1 MWLLYVSCAWVA
13 GIFLGSGD
21 GLPLPILSLGL
32 VPFLLL
38 PFFPSR
44 RKHLVLAGLFLLALI
59 GGALRFPSSQPRIDQ
74 HSLCSYNDTGPVD
87 IRGMVSEEPDT
98 RGTFCQLT
106 LAAHDIAI
114 DGTRREISGSTLIR
128 VPAYP
133 RYYYGDVLQVSGELQ
148 TPGQFDGFDY
158 KGYLAHQGIHSIIY
172 YPEIEVL
179 DTGRGCQPLRWL
191 YSLRESLSDSLAR
204 ALPEPQGS
212 LSQGILLG
220 IRSNIPYALTQV
232 FSRTGTAHLL
242 AISGLHI
249 AIVIGMVLSLA
260 IFAFGRQRHIYIWLA
275 LLAVWLYALLTGM
288 RPPVIRGA
296 IMGTVFLAAE
306 LLGRQRSAITALAFA
321 AAVMVA
327 INPQIL
333 WSVSFQLSFLAM
345 TGLIFLYPHFQEWG
359 RKGVAALSGDR
370 EAIVATAGMVT
381 DALALSLAAIIAVW
395 PVIAYHFGIVSLVAL
410 QATLFSLP
418 ALPAIIITSAL
429 VAFAGLLAPLVAQTL
444 GWISWLFLSYL
455 LVVVQ
460 GFDALP
466 HASLQLDTASPWPVW
481 VYYVVL
487 AAAVTLLTRRRQ
499 PATSLPGLA
508 FSTKAMAWLR
518 PRKKWLLP
526 PLLIVSI
533 LVWSAV
539 LTMPDDRLHVSF
551 LDVGQ
556 GDAILVQTENHHN
569 ILIDGGP
576 DPRRI
581 SLALGEKLPFWDR
594 TIHLMVSTQ
603 PHADHIAGLVEV
615 LHRYEVKQVLD
626 PGVPYDSAPYREWL
640 AVVEQQEI
648 EHSIARAGQQIALG
662 DETTLQVLN
671 PPMSLFEGSS
681 SDVDNNGVV
690 LRLSCGEVSFLLTA
704 DIRQEAEFE
713 LVRQRLG
720 LKSTVLKV
728 AHHGSKTSTC
738 PQFLSLTAPE
748 IAVISA
754 GADNPFGH
762 PSPEVLER
770 LEATLGEDRVYLTSQ
785 TGTIEFVTDGEKLWV
800 QTEKQGQ
807 IN

>member
-1 MWLLYVSCAWVA
+1 MWLLYVSCAWV
-13 GIFLGSGD
+13 GGVFLGSRV

-44 RKHLVLAGLFLLALI
+44 RKHLVVAGLFLLALI
-59 GGALRFPSSQPRIDQ
+59 GGALRFPSDPAQTDPHLLRY
-74 HSLCSYNDTGPVD
+74 YNDTGMVE
-87 IRGMVSEEPDT
+87 IRGMVSEEPET
-98 RGTFCQLT
+98 GGSSCQLT
-106 LAAHDIAI
+106 LAAYDIAI
-114 DGTRREISGSTLIR
+114 EDTRREISGSTLIR

-133 RYYYGDVLQVSGELQ
+133 CYHYGDVLRVHGELQ
-148 TPGQFDGFDY
+148 TPERFDGFDY
-158 KGYLAHQGIHSIIY
+158 QGYLAHQGIHSIVY

-179 DTGRGCQPLRWL
+179 DTGRGSRPLRWL

-204 ALPEPQGS
+204 ALSEPQGS
-212 LSQGILLG
+212 LAQGILLG
-220 IRSNIPYALTQV
+220 TRSNIPYALTQV

-260 IFAFGRQRHIYIWLA
+260 IFAFGRQHHIYIWLA

-296 IMGTVFLAAE
+296 IMGSLFLIAE
-306 LLGRQRSAITALAFA
+306 LLGRQRSAVTALSFA

-327 INPQIL
+327 IDPQVL
-333 WSVSFQLSFLAM
+333 WSASFQLSFLAM
-345 TGLIFLYPHFQEWG
+345 AGIIFLYPHFHEWA

-370 EAIVATAGMVT
+370 ETVVAAAGTVT

-395 PVIAYHFGIVSLVAL
+395 PVIAYHFGTVSVVAL
-410 QATLFSLP
+410 PATLFSLP
-418 ALPAIIITSAL
+418 ALPVIIMTSAL
-429 VAFAGLLAPLVAQTL
+429 VAFAGLFAPLVAQAL
-444 GWISWLFLSYL
+444 GWIAWLFLSYL
-455 LVVVQ
+455 LLVVR
-460 GFDALP
+460 GFDASPL
-466 HASLQLDTASPWPVW
+466 ASVHLDTASVWPVW

-518 PRKKWLLP
+518 PRKKWLIP

-539 LTMPDDRLHVSF
+539 PTMPDDRLHVTF

-556 GDAILVQTENHHN
+556 GDAIFIQTETHHN

-615 LHRYEVKQVLD
+615 LHRYEVKQVLE

-640 AVVEQQEI
+640 AIVEQNEI
-648 EHSIARAGQQIALG
+648 EHSIARAGREIVLGEESKLQI
-662 DETTLQVLN
+662 LN
-671 PPMSLFEGSS
+671 PPLSLFQESS
-681 SDVDNNGVV
+681 SDVDNNGIV
-690 LRLSCGEVSFLLTA
+690 LRLNCGEVSFLLTA

-713 LVRQRLG
+713 LVRQRLQ
-720 LKSTVLKV
+720 LTSTVLKV

-738 PQFLSLTAPE
+738 PQFLSVTDPE

-762 PSPEVLER
+762 PSPEVVQR
-770 LEATLGEDRVYLTSQ
+770 LETRLGADRVYLTSER
-785 TGTIEFVTDGEKLWV
+785 GTIEFITDGEKLWV
-800 QTEKQGQ
+800 QTEK
-807 IN
+807 

>member
-1 MWLLYVSCAWVA
+1 MWLLYVSCAWVG

-32 VPFLLL
+32 APFLLL

-44 RKHLVLAGLFLLALI
+44 RKHLVVAGLSLLALI
-59 GGALRFPSSQPRIDQ
+59 GGALYSPSDPPQTDPHLLR
-74 HSLCSYNDTGPVD
+74 SYNDTGPVD
-87 IRGMVSEEPDT
+87 IRGIVSEEPDT

-148 TPGQFDGFDY
+148 TPEDFDGFDY
-158 KGYLAHQGIHSIIY
+158 EGYLAHQGIHSIIY

-179 DTGRGCQPLRWL
+179 DTGRGCKPFQWL
-191 YSLRESLSDSLAR
+191 YSFRENLSDSLAR

-212 LSQGILLG
+212 LAQGILLG

-249 AIVIGMVLSLA
+249 AIVTGMVLSLA

-288 RPPVIRGA
+288 RPPVVRGA

-327 INPQIL
+327 IDPQIL
-333 WSVSFQLSFLAM
+333 WRVSFQLSFLAM

-370 EAIVATAGMVT
+370 ETVVAAAGTVT

-395 PVIAYHFGIVSLVAL
+395 PIIAYNFGIVSLVAL
-410 QATLFSLP
+410 PATLFSLP

-444 GWISWLFLSYL
+444 GWIAWLFLSYL

-466 HASLQLDTASPWPVW
+466 HASLQVATASAWPVW

-533 LVWSAV
+533 LVWSVV

-556 GDAILVQTENHHN
+556 GDAILIQTETHHN

-576 DPRRI
+576 DPQRI
-581 SLALGEKLPFWDR
+581 NLALGEKLPFWDR

-615 LHRYEVKQVLD
+615 LHRYKVKQVLE
-626 PGVPYDSAPYREWL
+626 PGVPYDSAACQEWL

-648 EHSIARAGQQIALG
+648 EHSIARAGQQIDLG
-662 DETTLQVLN
+662 EGIKLQILN
-671 PPMSLFEGSS
+671 PPLHLFQGTS
-681 SDVDNNGVV
+681 SDVDNNGIA
-690 LRLSCGEVSFLLTA
+690 LRLSYGKVSFLFTA
-704 DIRQEAEFE
+704 DIREEAEFE

-720 LKSTVLKV
+720 LRSTVLKV

-738 PQFLSLTAPE
+738 PQFLAAVDPD
-748 IAVISA
+748 IAVISV

-762 PSPEVLER
+762 PSPEVLQR
-770 LEATLGEDRVYLTSQ
+770 LEKKLGQATVYLSSEN
-785 TGTIEFVTDGEKLWV
+785 GTVEFTTDGEKLWV
-800 QTEKQGQ
+800 KTEQ
-807 IN
+807 

>member
-1 MWLLYVSCAWVA
+1 MWLLYVSCAWVG

-74 HSLCSYNDTGPVD
+74 HSLCYYNDTGTVD
-87 IRGMVSEEPDT
+87 IRGMVSEEPYT

-179 DTGRGCQPLRWL
+179 DTGRGCKPLQWL
-191 YSLRESLSDSLAR
+191 YSFRESLSDSLAR

-212 LSQGILLG
+212 LAQGILLG

-321 AAVMVA
+321 AAVMVG

-381 DALALSLAAIIAVW
+381 DALALSLAAIAAVW
-395 PVIAYHFGIVSLVAL
+395 PVTAYHFGIVSLVAL
-410 QATLFSLP
+410 PATLFSLP

-466 HASLQLDTASPWPVW
+466 HASLQVATPSAWPVC

-499 PATSLPGLA
+499 PSTSLPGLA

-533 LVWSAV
+533 LVWSVV

-556 GDAILVQTENHHN
+556 GDAILVRTPNHHN

-576 DPRRI
+576 DPQRI
-581 SLALGEKLPFWDR
+581 NLALGEKLPFWDK

-603 PHADHIAGLVEV
+603 PHTDHIAGLVEV
-615 LHRYEVKQVLD
+615 LQGYKVKQVLE
-626 PGVPYDSAPYREWL
+626 PGVSYDSAAYQEWL

-648 EHSIARAGQQIALG
+648 EHSIARAGQEIDLGEGLKLQI
-662 DETTLQVLN
+662 LN
-671 PPMSLFEGSS
+671 PPLHLFQGTS
-681 SDVDNNGVV
+681 SDVDNNGIA
-690 LRLSCGEVSFLLTA
+690 LRLSYGKVSFLFTA
-704 DIRQEAEFE
+704 DIREEAEFE

-720 LKSTVLKV
+720 LRSTVLKV

-738 PQFLSLTAPE
+738 PQFLAAVDPD
-748 IAVISA
+748 IAVISV

-762 PSPEVLER
+762 PSPEVLQR
-770 LEATLGEDRVYLTSQ
+770 LEKELGQAAVYLTSGS
-785 TGTIEFVTDGEKLWV
+785 GTIEFTTDGEKLWV
-800 QTEKQGQ
+800 KTEE
-807 IN
+807 

>member
-1 MWLLYVSCAWVA
+1 MWLLYVSCAWVG
-13 GIFLGSGD
+13 GIFLGSGVS
-21 GLPLPILSLGL
+21 LPLPILSLGL

-38 PFFPSR
+38 PLFPNRS
-44 RKHLVLAGLFLLALI
+44 KHLVVAGLSLLALI
-59 GGALRFPSSQPRIDQ
+59 GGALYSPSDPPQTDSHLLRY
-74 HSLCSYNDTGPVD
+74 YNDTGTVD

-114 DGTRREISGSTLIR
+114 DGTSTEISGAALVR
-128 VPAYP
+128 VPTYP
-133 RYYYGDVLQVSGELQ
+133 NYHYGDVLKVSGELQ

-158 KGYLAHQGIHSIIY
+158 EGYLAHQGIHSIVY

-191 YSLRESLSDSLAR
+191 YSFRESLSDSLTG

-212 LSQGILLG
+212 LAQGILLG

-260 IFAFGRQRHIYIWLA
+260 ILVFGRQRHIYIWLA
-275 LLAVWLYALLTGM
+275 LLAIWLYALLTGM

-321 AAVMVA
+321 AAVMVG
-327 INPQIL
+327 IDPQIL

-345 TGLIFLYPHFQEWG
+345 AGIIFLYPHFQEWG

-370 EAIVATAGMVT
+370 ETIVATASTMT

-395 PVIAYHFGIVSLVAL
+395 PVIAYNFGIVSLVAL
-410 QATLFSLP
+410 PATLFSLP
-418 ALPAIIITSAL
+418 ALPAIIMTSAL
-429 VAFAGLLAPLVAQTL
+429 VAFAGLLAPLVAQAL
-444 GWISWLFLSYL
+444 GWIAWLFLSYL

-466 HASLQLDTASPWPVW
+466 LASLQVATASAWPIW
-481 VYYVVL
+481 AYYVAL
-487 AAAVTLLTRRRQ
+487 AAALALLARRRQ
-499 PATSLPGLA
+499 LATSLPGLA
-508 FSTKAMAWLR
+508 LSAKGMAWLR
-518 PRKKWLLP
+518 PRKKWLIP
-526 PLLIVSI
+526 PLLIVGI
-533 LVWSAV
+533 LVWSVV

-556 GDAILVQTENHHN
+556 GDAILVRTPNHQN

-581 SLALGEKLPFWDR
+581 NLTLGEKLPFWDK

-603 PHADHIAGLVEV
+603 PQTDHIAGLVEV
-615 LHRYEVKQVLD
+615 LHRYKVKQVLE
-626 PGVPYDSAPYREWL
+626 PGVPYDSAAYQEWL

-648 EHSIARAGQQIALG
+648 KHAIARAGQEIDLG
-662 DETTLQVLN
+662 EGIKLRILN
-671 PPMSLFEGSS
+671 PPLHLFQGTS
-681 SDVDNNGVV
+681 SDVDNNGIA
-690 LRLSCGEVSFLLTA
+690 LRLSYGKVSFLFTA
-704 DIRQEAEFE
+704 DIREEAEFE

-720 LKSTVLKV
+720 LRSTVLKV

-738 PQFLSLTAPE
+738 PQFLAVTNPE
-748 IAVISA
+748 IAVISV

-762 PSPEVLER
+762 PSPGVVQR
-770 LEATLGEDRVYLTSQ
+770 LEKELGEDAVYLTSEK
-785 TGTIEFVTDGEKLWV
+785 GTIELITDGEKLWV
-800 QTEKQGQ
+800 KTEE
-807 IN
+807 